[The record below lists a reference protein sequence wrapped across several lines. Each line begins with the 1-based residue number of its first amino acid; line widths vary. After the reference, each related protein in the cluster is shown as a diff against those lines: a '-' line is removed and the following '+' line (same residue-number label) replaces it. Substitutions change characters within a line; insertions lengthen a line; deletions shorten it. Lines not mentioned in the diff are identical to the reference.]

1 MFTILS
7 FYFSFRFQIKRKSKK
22 RNKTERMSDS
32 SHLSCGRDFHAVPD
46 IRLVLNNASS
56 AGFDFICAP
65 IAHPRYR
72 RELVDK
78 SGPVRP
84 GAFTRTDLLL
94 PGSDWSS
101 LVVGK
106 ISPWIDLDSP
116 CEVTRKNSSLAIQQE
131 LNFATH
137 LSMPAI
143 LMKLRGMENANLAHV
158 INNTIHGT
166 HVQQIWL
173 QVPFCNPKSLVDH
186 SLIQSTK
193 ENGCEVAVERNV
205 DDTWE
210 WWNQVRN
217 LCDNNRK
224 LAPVLILN
232 SKSITLDDKAKRWMG
247 EPLKA
252 IVLPSNIFLSNKMGY
267 PVLSKDLQNVVSAFF
282 KQNVQFII
290 SGAPLHKNIVYYYQ
304 YLDHLYKKRQTDFV
318 EQFSKGYEDYLQT
331 PLQPLM
337 DNLESQTYEVFEKDP
352 VKYQEYQNAVHKA
365 LLDRV
370 PDDKVDEMVTTIM
383 VVGAGRGPLV
393 RASFNAARDAGR
405 KVKMY
410 AVEKN
415 PNAIVT
421 LETLNKEEW
430 NNTVT
435 VVSCDMRHYKAPEK
449 ADILVSELLGSFSDN
464 ELSPECID
472 GAQRFLK
479 EDGISI
485 PCSYTS
491 YATPL
496 SAAKLHSEVAGTAE
510 VGKIPDAPF
519 EAPYVVRLQNV
530 TYLDTPK
537 PVFTF
542 NHPNFKDDPID
553 NERYI
558 KLEFQSKESTMIHGV
573 AGFFDM
579 VLYKDVVLSIVPETA
594 SPGMFSWFPAYFPIK
609 KPIYCP
615 KGGTI
620 TLHFWRKVSKTKV
633 WYEWCYTSPT
643 HTAIHNPNGR
653 SYWIGI
659 V

>member
-1 MFTILS
+1 MGE
-7 FYFSFRFQIKRKSKK
+7 RKI
-22 RNKTERMSDS
+22 
-32 SHLSCGRDFHAVPD
+32 SCGRDLHAVPD
-46 IRLVLNNASS
+46 IRSVLNTACS

-72 RELVDK
+72 RDFIDK
-78 SGPVRP
+78 SSPQRP

-106 ISPWIDLDSP
+106 ISPWINVDSK
-116 CEVTRKNSSLAIQQE
+116 CENTRRNSIHALKQE
-131 LNFATH
+131 LNFAIH

-143 LMKLRGMENANLAHV
+143 LMKLRGMDNANLAHM
-158 INNTIHGT
+158 INSTVNGT
-166 HVQQIWL
+166 HVQQIWV
-173 QVPFCNPKSLVDH
+173 QVPFCNPKSLIDNTVLEQPNGD
-186 SLIQSTK
+186 IK
-193 ENGCEVAVERNV
+193 EEVGN
-205 DDTWE
+205 DPWQ

-217 LCDNNRK
+217 LCANSRK
-224 LAPVLILN
+224 VAPVLVLN
-232 SKSITLDDKAKRWMG
+232 SKSITMGDIAKRWLG

-252 IVLPSNIFLSNKMGY
+252 VVLHSNIFLTNKNGY
-267 PVLSKDLQNVVSAFF
+267 PVLSKELQTVVQAFF

-290 SGAPLHKNIVYYYQ
+290 SGAPLHKNIIFYYQ
-304 YLDHLYKKRQTDFV
+304 YLDHLHAKKITDFV
-318 EQFSKGYEDYLQT
+318 EEFSKGYEDYLQT

-370 PDDKVDEMVTTIM
+370 PDDKAEDITTTIM

-430 NNTVT
+430 NGKVT
-435 VVSCDMRHYKAPEK
+435 VVSCDMRHYEAPEK
-449 ADILVSELLGSFSDN
+449 ADILVSELLGSFGDN

-485 PCSYTS
+485 PCKYTS
-491 YATPL
+491 YAAPL
-496 SAAKLHSEVAGTAE
+496 SSAKLHAEVSGTAE
-510 VGKIPDAPF
+510 VGKIPEAPF

-530 TYLDTPK
+530 AYIDEPK
-537 PVFTF
+537 AVFTF
-542 NHPNFKDDPID
+542 THPNFEDNPID

-558 KLEFQSKESTMIHGV
+558 EMNFTARESTMIHGV

-579 VLYKDVVLSIVPETA
+579 VLYKDVILSIVPETA
-594 SPGMFSWFPAYFPIK
+594 SPGMFSWFPAFFPIK
-609 KPIYCP
+609 NPIFCP
-615 KGGTI
+615 KGGNI
-620 TLHFWRKVSKTKV
+620 TLHFWRKVSTTKV
-633 WYEWCYTSPT
+633 WYEWCYTTPN

-659 V
+659 

>member
-1 MFTILS
+1 
-7 FYFSFRFQIKRKSKK
+7 
-22 RNKTERMSDS
+22 MSDS
-32 SHLSCGRDFHAVPD
+32 SHVSMGRDFHYVPD
-46 IRLVLNNASS
+46 IRSTLHDASS
-56 AGFDFICAP
+56 CGFDFMCAP

-72 RELVDK
+72 RELNNK
-78 SGPVRP
+78 NGPTRP

-106 ISPWIDLDSP
+106 ISPWINVDSG
-116 CEVTRKNSSLAIQQE
+116 CEVARKQNMLAMQQE
-131 LNFATH
+131 INFAIH
-137 LSMPAI
+137 LSLPAI
-143 LMKLRGMENANLAHV
+143 MLQLKGPSNTNLAHV
-158 INNTIHGT
+158 INNTILGT

-173 QVPFCNPKSLVDH
+173 QVPLYDPKKLVDKELFENDCLLQNGSDAIKESEH
-186 SLIQSTK
+186 S
-193 ENGCEVAVERNV
+193 
-205 DDTWE
+205 DPWH

-217 LCDNNRK
+217 LCDNTRK
-224 LAPVLILN
+224 LAPILLIN
-232 SKSITLDDKAKRWMG
+232 NKNIKVDGVIRRWVG

-252 IVLPSNIFLSNKMGY
+252 VIIPTSIFLTNKMSY
-267 PVLSKDLQNVVSAFF
+267 PVLSKDLQNVLRLFF
-282 KQNVQFII
+282 KQNIQFVIT
-290 SGAPLHKNIVYYYQ
+290 GTVLHKNISYYYQ
-304 YLDHLYKKRQTDFV
+304 YIDHLYTQREVDCV

-352 VKYQEYQNAVHKA
+352 VKYQEYQNAVYKA
-365 LLDRV
+365 LIDRV
-370 PDDKVDEMVTTIM
+370 PDDQVDQIVTTIM

-393 RASFNAARDAGR
+393 RASFNAAKDAGR

-430 NNTVT
+430 NNSVT
-435 VVSCDMRHYKAPEK
+435 VVSSDMRHYDAPEK

-472 GAQRFLK
+472 GAQKFLK

-485 PCSYTS
+485 PCKYTS

-496 SAAKLHSEVAGTAE
+496 SSPKLHAE
-510 VGKIPDAPF
+510 VSSCKEFGKIPEAPF

-530 TYLDTPK
+530 TYLDDPK
-537 PVFTF
+537 AVFTF
-542 NHPNFKDDPID
+542 THPNFKDDPID

-558 KLEFQSKESTMIHGV
+558 ELSFTTRESSMIHGI

-594 SPGMFSWFPAYFPIK
+594 SPGMFSWFPAFFPIK
-609 KPIYCP
+609 QPIYCP
-615 KGGTI
+615 KDGKI

-633 WYEWCYTSPT
+633 WYEWCFTTPE

>member
-1 MFTILS
+1 
-7 FYFSFRFQIKRKSKK
+7 
-22 RNKTERMSDS
+22 MSDP
-32 SHLSCGRDFHAVPD
+32 SHISCGRDFHSVPD
-46 IRLVLNNASS
+46 IRSTLQNSSS
-56 AGFDFICAP
+56 AGFDFICSP

-72 RELVDK
+72 RQLDDK
-78 SGPVRP
+78 NGPPRP

-106 ISPWIDLDSP
+106 ISPWINVDSK
-116 CEVTRKNSSLAIQQE
+116 CDITRKNSILAMQQE
-131 LNFATH
+131 LNFACH
-137 LSMPAI
+137 LSLPAI
-143 LMKLRGMENANLAHV
+143 LLRMRGPENANLAHM
-158 INNTIHGT
+158 INNTILGT

-173 QVPFCNPKSLVDH
+173 QIPLFNPKRLVDRSLLQDCETVISNGH
-186 SLIQSTK
+186 SS
-193 ENGCEVAVERNV
+193 
-205 DDTWE
+205 DDSAKTTNDFEDPWE

-217 LCDNNRK
+217 LCNNNRK
-224 LAPVLILN
+224 LAPVLLLN
-232 SKSITLDDKAKRWMG
+232 SKSLQADNVIKRWVG

-252 IVLPSNIFLSNKMGY
+252 VILPTSLFSTNKMGY
-267 PVLSKDLQNVVSAFF
+267 PVLSKDLQNVLNLFF
-282 KQNVQFII
+282 KQSVQFIVT
-290 SGAPLHKNIVYYYQ
+290 GAVLHKSITYYYQ
-304 YLDHLYKKRQTDFV
+304 YLDHLYLQRKSDFV

-370 PDDKVDEMVTTIM
+370 PEEKADDVITTIM

-393 RASFNAARDAGR
+393 RASFNAAREAGR

-430 NNTVT
+430 NGAVT
-435 VVSCDMRHYKAPEK
+435 VVSSDMRHYDAPEK
-449 ADILVSELLGSFSDN
+449 ADILVSELLGSFGDN

-472 GAQRFLK
+472 GAQKFLK

-485 PCSYTS
+485 PCKYTS
-491 YATPL
+491 YAAPL
-496 SAAKLHSEVAGTAE
+496 SSPKLHAE
-510 VGKIPDAPF
+510 VSGCKELGKIPEAPF

-530 TYLDTPK
+530 TYLDEPK
-537 PVFTF
+537 AVFTF
-542 NHPNFKDDPID
+542 VHPNFVDEPID

-558 KLEFQSKESTMIHGV
+558 QLDFTTKESSMIHGI

-594 SPGMFSWFPAYFPIK
+594 SPGMFSWFPAFFPIK
-609 KPIYCP
+609 QPIFCP
-615 KGGTI
+615 KGGKI

-633 WYEWCYTSPT
+633 WYEWCYTTPQ

>member
-1 MFTILS
+1 MT
-7 FYFSFRFQIKRKSKK
+7 R
-22 RNKTERMSDS
+22 DS
-32 SHLSCGRDFHAVPD
+32 THISCGQDFHSVPD
-46 IRLVLNNASS
+46 IRQVLQNSSS

-72 RELVDK
+72 RELESK
-78 SGPVRP
+78 RGPPRP

-106 ISPWIDLDSP
+106 ISPWINVDSQ
-116 CEVTRKNSSLAIQQE
+116 CEVARKNSMLAIKQE
-131 LNFATH
+131 IDFAIH
-137 LSMPAI
+137 LSMPSI
-143 LMKLRGMENANLAHV
+143 LMKLKGISNVNLAHV
-158 INNTIHGT
+158 INNTILGT

-173 QVPFCNPKSLVDH
+173 QVPLVNPKSLMDSALLQDGNNNV
-186 SLIQSTK
+186 LQ
-193 ENGCEVAVERNV
+193 NGHAQAVTTATN
-205 DDTWE
+205 DDPWQ

-224 LAPVLILN
+224 LAPVLLIN
-232 SKSITLDDKAKRWMG
+232 KATCPSDVINRWIG

-252 IVLPSNIFLSNKMGY
+252 VILPTHLFLTNKMGY
-267 PVLSKDLQNVVSAFF
+267 PVLPQNLQSVLKLFF
-282 KQNVQFII
+282 KQSVQYII
-290 SGAPLHKNIVYYYQ
+290 TGAVLHKNISYYYQ
-304 YLDHLYKKRQTDFV
+304 YLDHLYTQREVDFV
-318 EQFSKGYEDYLQT
+318 EQFSKGYEDSLQT

-337 DNLESQTYEVFEKDP
+337 DNLESQVYEVFEKDP
-352 VKYQEYQNAVHKA
+352 VKYQEYQNAVRKA

-370 PDDKVDEMVTTIM
+370 PADKADDVVTTIM

-393 RASFNAARDAGR
+393 RASFAAAREANR

-430 NNTVT
+430 DNSVT
-435 VVSCDMRHYKAPEK
+435 VVSSDMRHYEAPEK
-449 ADILVSELLGSFSDN
+449 ADILVSELLGSFGDN

-472 GAQRFLK
+472 GAQKFLK

-485 PCSYTS
+485 PCKYTS
-491 YATPL
+491 YAAPL
-496 SAAKLHSEVAGTAE
+496 SSAKLHAEVAGCKE
-510 VGKIPDAPF
+510 LGKIPEAPF

-530 TYLDTPK
+530 TYLDQSK
-537 PVFTF
+537 EVFTF
-542 NHPNFKDDPID
+542 THPNFEDDPID

-558 KLEFQSKESTMIHGV
+558 ELEFTTKESTMIHGI

-594 SPGMFSWFPAYFPIK
+594 SPGMFSWFPAFFPIK
-609 KPIYCP
+609 EPIYCP
-615 KGGTI
+615 KDGKI

-633 WYEWCYTSPT
+633 WYEWCYTTPEHS
-643 HTAIHNPNGR
+643 AIHNPNGR

>member
-1 MFTILS
+1 MST
-7 FYFSFRFQIKRKSKK
+7 
-22 RNKTERMSDS
+22 KTP
-32 SHLSCGRDFHAVPD
+32 HVSCGRDLHCVPD
-46 IRLVLNNASS
+46 IRQVLQLASS
-56 AGFDFICAP
+56 SGFDFICAP

-72 RELVDK
+72 RELNNK
-78 SGPVRP
+78 NGPPRP

-106 ISPWIDLDSP
+106 VSPWINVDSK
-116 CEVTRKNSSLAIQQE
+116 CELTRKNSELAMKQE

-137 LSMPAI
+137 LSTPAI
-143 LMKLRGMENANLAHV
+143 MLKLRGPENINLARI
-158 INNTIHGT
+158 INSTILGT

-173 QVPFCNPKSLVDH
+173 QVPLCDPKSLVNTDVLQDM
-186 SLIQSTK
+186 SVKTIQ
-193 ENGCEVAVERNV
+193 NGHA
-205 DDTWE
+205 DTSIFDTWE
-210 WWNQVRN
+210 WWNEVRN
-217 LCDNNRK
+217 LCDNTRK
-224 LAPVLILN
+224 LAPVLVLN
-232 SKSITLDDKAKRWMG
+232 SKSISDEDDVIKRWIG

-252 IVLPSNIFLSNKMGY
+252 IVLPTNVFVTNKSGY
-267 PVLSKDLQNVVSAFF
+267 PVLSKQLQNVLNLFF
-282 KQNVQFII
+282 KQSVQFII
-290 SGAPLHKNIVYYYQ
+290 TGAPIHKNIVYYYQ
-304 YLDHLYKKRQTDFV
+304 YLDHLYSNRKTDFV
-318 EQFSKGYEDYLQT
+318 EEFSKGYEDYLQT

-352 VKYQEYQNAVHKA
+352 VKYQEYQNAVYRA
-365 LLDRV
+365 LIDRV
-370 PDDKVDEMVTTIM
+370 PDDKADEVVTTVM

-393 RASFNAARDAGR
+393 RASFNAAKDAGR

-415 PNAIVT
+415 QNAIVT
-421 LETLNKEEW
+421 LETLNAEEW
-430 NNTVT
+430 NGSVT
-435 VVSCDMRHYKAPEK
+435 VVSCDMRHYEAPEK
-449 ADILVSELLGSFSDN
+449 ADILVSELLGSFGDN

-479 EDGISI
+479 EGGISI
-485 PCSYTS
+485 PCKYTS

-496 SAAKLHSEVAGTAE
+496 SSPKLHSEVSNCAE
-510 VGKIPDAPF
+510 VGKIPEAPF

-530 TYLDTPK
+530 NYLDKPK
-537 PVFTF
+537 AVFTF
-542 NHPNFKDDPID
+542 THPNLEDEPID

-558 KLEFQSKESTMIHGV
+558 QLDFTTNESTMIHGI

-579 VLYKDVVLSIVPETA
+579 VLYKDVVLSILPETA
-594 SPGMFSWFPAYFPIK
+594 SPGMFSWFPAFFPIK
-609 KPIYCP
+609 NPIYCP
-615 KGGTI
+615 KGGQI

-633 WYEWCYTSPT
+633 WYEWCYTTPK